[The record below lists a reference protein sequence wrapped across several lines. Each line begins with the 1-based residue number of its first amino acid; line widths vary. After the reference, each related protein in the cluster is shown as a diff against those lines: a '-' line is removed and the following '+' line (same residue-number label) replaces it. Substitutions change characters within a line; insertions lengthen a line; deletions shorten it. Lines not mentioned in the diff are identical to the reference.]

1 MPKGPLR
8 RSQLIA
14 PFGVGAMVVVR
25 DGTSVISGGLDHWF
39 ERESGETDSR
49 TLDTQEFVFDEWRLQ
64 RLLRVHHFC
73 LPPDYR
79 EKRRGQDMPNC
90 SLTIPFLRFPQWH
103 FCRQC
108 YRLDELPLS
117 ARGRIKCPECQ
128 EKGKSNYLVQVPFIA
143 MCDQGHI
150 QDFPWR
156 EWAHRSAASACMLP
170 LRLISTGGASLAAQ
184 KVKCDCGAERTLS
197 SITEATS
204 DRSETFLSKNLD
216 SSGTVFQCRG
226 SRPWLST
233 QENELCPRP
242 LRGSLRSASNV
253 YFADIRSAIYLPRGT
268 SSAPSELVALM
279 EGPPL
284 STLLTILAGAGREV
298 KPEDLRNLY
307 AQLLR
312 PYADAEIAAG
322 INIILT
328 GKKEDSTDQ
337 SSPDEDQQIAL
348 RRAEFNVL
356 RSPRNDSQL
365 LIKAASLDTYEN
377 NISGFFSKLML
388 IDKLRETRVL
398 AGFSRAFPE
407 SDQTLEQKKA
417 MLWRSVPQ
425 GNNSWLPAYIVYGEG
440 IFLELNEE
448 RLQIWEKQIS
458 VIDRVRFLVDRYQR
472 NQQARGLRVRQIGP
486 RFIFLHTLAHLLM
499 NQLTFECGYSSAS
512 LRERL
517 YVSET
522 AGAPMA
528 GILIYTAAGD
538 AEGTMGGLVRM
549 GKQGYFEPMVLKAL
563 EKATWCSADPVC
575 MEMGSRGGQGPD
587 NCNLAACH
595 NCGLVPET
603 ACEEFNRFL
612 DRALVVGS
620 LDNSDIGYFR
630 LGDLK

>member
-1 MPKGPLR
+1 MPRGPLR
-8 RSQLIA
+8 RAQLIA

-39 ERESGETDSR
+39 ERESGEMDSR
-49 TLDTQEFVFDEWRLQ
+49 TLDIQEFVFEEWRLQ

-73 LPPDYR
+73 LPPDFR

-90 SLTIPFLRFPQWH
+90 NLTMPFLRFPQWH

-108 YRLDELPLS
+108 YRLEELPLS
-117 ARGRIKCPECQ
+117 VRGRVRCPECQ
-128 EKGKSNYLVQVPFIA
+128 GKGKNNYLVQVPFIT

-156 EWAHRSAASACMLP
+156 GWAHRSVDPDCKRP
-170 LRLISTGGASLAAQ
+170 LRLIATGGASLAAQ
-184 KVKCDCGAERTLS
+184 KVKCDCGAERNLS
-197 SITEATS
+197 NITEASS
-204 DRSETFLSKNLD
+204 DRTETFLSKNLD
-216 SSGTVFQCRG
+216 NSGALFLCRG
-226 SRPWLST
+226 GRPWLGI
-233 QENELCPRP
+233 EKGELCTRP

-284 STLLTILAGAGREV
+284 STLLSILAGAGREI

-312 PYADAEIAAG
+312 PYSDAEIASA
-322 INIILT
+322 INIIQS
-328 GKKEDSTDQ
+328 GKKDNSLDQ

-356 RSPRNDSQL
+356 RSARNDSQL
-365 LIKAASLDTYEN
+365 LIKAASLDTYER
-377 NISGFFSKLML
+377 NISDFFSKLML
-388 IDKLRETRVL
+388 VEKLRETRVL
-398 AGFSRAFPE
+398 AGFTRAFPE

-417 MLWRSVPQ
+417 MLWRNVPQ
-425 GNNSWLPAYIVYGEG
+425 GDNSWLPAYIVYGEG

-448 RLQIWEKQIS
+448 RLQKWEKQTP
-458 VIDRVRFLVDRYQR
+458 VIERVRSLTERYQQ
-472 NQQARGLRVRQIGP
+472 NQRTRGLRVRQIGP

-522 AGAPMA
+522 AGVPMA

-563 EKATWCSADPVC
+563 EKASWCSADPVC
-575 MEMGSRGGQGPD
+575 MEMGGRSGQGPD

-612 DRALVVGS
+612 DRALVIGS
-620 LDNSDIGYFR
+620 LERPDIGYFNA
-630 LGDLK
+630 GDLE

>member
-8 RSQLIA
+8 RAQLIA

-39 ERESGETDSR
+39 ERESGEMDSR
-49 TLDTQEFVFDEWRLQ
+49 TLDIQEFIFEEWRLQ

-73 LPPDYR
+73 LPPDFR

-90 SLTIPFLRFPQWH
+90 YLTMPFLRFPQWH

-108 YRLDELPLS
+108 YRLEELPLS
-117 ARGRIKCPECQ
+117 VRGRVKCRECQ
-128 EKGKSNYLVQVPFIA
+128 EKGRNNYLVQVPFIA

-156 EWAHRSAASACMLP
+156 EWVHRSMNPDCKSP
-170 LRLISTGGASLAAQ
+170 LRLIATGGASLAAQ
-184 KVKCDCGAERTLS
+184 KVKCDCGAERNLS
-197 SITEATS
+197 NITETSS
-204 DRSETFLSKNLD
+204 DRTETFLSKNLD
-216 SSGTVFQCRG
+216 NSGALFLCG
-226 SRPWLST
+226 GGRPWLGS
-233 QENELCPRP
+233 QEGELCTRP

-284 STLLTILAGAGREV
+284 STLLTILAGAGREI

-312 PYADAEIAAG
+312 PYSDAEIASA
-322 INIILT
+322 INIILS
-328 GKKEDSTDQ
+328 GKKDNSLDQ

-356 RSPRNDSQL
+356 RSARNDSQL
-365 LIKAASLDTYEN
+365 LIKAASLDTYER

-388 IDKLRETRVL
+388 VEKLRETRVL
-398 AGFSRAFPE
+398 AGFTRAFPE

-417 MLWRSVPQ
+417 MLWRNVPQ
-425 GNNSWLPAYIVYGEG
+425 GDNSWLPAYIVYGEG

-448 RLQIWEKQIS
+448 RLQIWEKQLP
-458 VIDRVRFLVDRYQR
+458 VMERVRSLTERYQQ
-472 NQQARGLRVRQIGP
+472 NQRTRGLRVRQIGS

-522 AGAPMA
+522 TGAPMA

-563 EKATWCSADPVC
+563 ERASWCSADPVC
-575 MEMGSRGGQGPD
+575 MEMGGRGGQGPD

-612 DRALVVGS
+612 DRALVIGS
-620 LDNSDIGYFR
+620 LERPDIGYFSS
-630 LGDLK
+630 GDLK

>member
-1 MPKGPLR
+1 MPKGPIR
-8 RSQLIA
+8 RAQLIA

-25 DGTSVISGGLDHWF
+25 DGTSVISAGLDHWF
-39 ERESGETDSR
+39 ERESGEMDSR
-49 TLDTQEFVFDEWRLQ
+49 TLDTQEFVFEEWRLQ

-73 LPPDYR
+73 LPPDFR
-79 EKRRGQDMPNC
+79 EKRKGQDMLNC
-90 SLTIPFLRFPQWH
+90 NLTVPFLRFPQWH

-117 ARGRIKCPECQ
+117 VRGRVKCRECQ
-128 EKGKSNYLVQVPFIA
+128 EKGKNNYLVQVPFIA

-156 EWAHRSAASACMLP
+156 EWVHRSVNPDCSSP
-170 LRLISTGGASLAAQ
+170 LRLIATGGASLAAQ
-184 KVKCDCGAERTLS
+184 KVKCDCGAERNLS
-197 SITEATS
+197 NITEASS
-204 DRSETFLSKNLD
+204 DRTETFLSKNLD
-216 SSGTVFQCRG
+216 NSGALFLCRG
-226 SRPWLST
+226 SRPWLGFQGSE
-233 QENELCPRP
+233 QCGRP

-284 STLLTILAGAGREV
+284 STLLTILVGTGREI
-298 KPEDLRNLY
+298 KPQDLRKLY

-312 PYADAEIAAG
+312 PYSDAEVASA
-322 INIILT
+322 INLILS
-328 GKKEDSTDQ
+328 GRQDNSMDQ
-337 SSPDEDQQIAL
+337 SLPDEDQQIAL

-365 LIKAASLDTYEN
+365 FIRAASLDIYEK
-377 NISGFFSKLML
+377 NISNFFSRLML
-388 IDKLRETRVL
+388 VEKLRETRVL
-398 AGFSRAFPE
+398 AGFTRAFPE

-425 GNNSWLPAYIVYGEG
+425 GDNSWLPAYIVYGEG

-448 RLQIWEKQIS
+448 RLQVWEKQTS
-458 VIDRVRFLVDRYQR
+458 VIERVRSLAERYQQ
-472 NQQARGLRVRQIGP
+472 NQRARGLRVRQIGP
-486 RFIFLHTLAHLLM
+486 RFVFLHTLAHLLM

-522 AGAPMA
+522 VGAPMA

-549 GKQGYFEPMVLKAL
+549 GKQGYFEPMVIKAL
-563 EKATWCSADPVC
+563 ERASWCSADPVC

-620 LDNSDIGYFR
+620 LENSDIGYFNI
-630 LGDLK
+630 GDLK